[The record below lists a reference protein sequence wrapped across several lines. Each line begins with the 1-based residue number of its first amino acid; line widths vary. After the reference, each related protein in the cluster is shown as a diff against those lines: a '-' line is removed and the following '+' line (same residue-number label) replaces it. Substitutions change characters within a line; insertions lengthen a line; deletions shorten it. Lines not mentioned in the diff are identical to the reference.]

1 MQAATTLVK
10 STEPSKKGK
19 EPEAGGNVYQ
29 LISRIQ
35 AALSKEGITKDR
47 SNVQQGYKF
56 RGIDDVFNA
65 VAPLLSEHGLCVL
78 PFVLER
84 QVVEKQSKSGGVLF
98 YVTVQVRF
106 DFISSHDGSKH
117 EVMMYGE
124 AMDSGDKATNKA
136 LSAAYKYACLQAF
149 SIPTEGENDA
159 DAVTHEVQA
168 TPPAA
173 SYKPSD
179 PLRPH
184 KDAYVI
190 PALITP
196 DGGLDFDTFT
206 GELEAM
212 LENAR
217 NPSDVGLIN
226 RSNAKTLRAMQ
237 TERPDLFAHIGIKF
251 RETAQALA

>member
-1 MQAATTLVK
+1 MTNKEIVVTPDFL
-10 STEPSKKGK
+10 KKTGAK
-19 EPEAGGNVYQ
+19 EPGAGNVYQ

-35 AALSKEGITKDR
+35 AALAKEGITKDR
-47 SNVQQGYKF
+47 NNTQQGYKF

-65 VAPLLSEHGLCVL
+65 VAPLLSEHGLCIL

-84 QVVEKQSKSGGVLF
+84 QVVEKQSKNGGALF

-159 DAVTHEVQA
+159 DAVTHEVHA
-168 TPPAA
+168 APPPA
-173 SYKPSD
+173 YKPTD
-179 PLRPH
+179 PVRPH

-190 PALITP
+190 PALVTP
-196 DGGLDFDTFT
+196 DGALDFDTFT
-206 GELEAM
+206 GELEAK

-217 NPSDVGLIN
+217 NPSEVGLLN

-237 TERPDLFAHIGIKF
+237 TERPDLFAHIGTKF
-251 RETAQALA
+251 RETAQGLA